1 MEHRIMAK
9 TKSSTKTAA
18 LRSDTKADRQ
28 GIITLD
34 DALPERNPPKTAAHA
49 ALWHQHDGCHL
60 IADDLHSLVMC
71 MITLADAHF
80 DFVGEEKGLARSYI
94 EWQIVLKSRELQV
107 AFK

>member
-1 MEHRIMAK
+1 MAK

-18 LRSDTKADRQ
+18 LRGSTETARP

-34 DALPERNPPKTAAHA
+34 DALPQRNPPKTAAHA

-60 IADDLHSLVMC
+60 IADDLHGLIMC
-71 MITLADAHF
+71 MITLADTHF
-80 DFVGEEKGLARSYI
+80 DFEGEEKELALSYI
-94 EWQIVLKSRELQV
+94 EWQIVLKSRELQA